1 MIAGCPKCGARY
13 RVDREKL
20 GSAGVRLR
28 CAKCEAVF
36 RVRAPEAEQELAEQ
50 TKLSPIPAPLREP
63 AQAETKP
70 PARVAV
76 AAAPAAPARV
86 AVAAAPAAPARVAVA
101 AAPAAKIAP
110 APEPIGDLVLIAIPE
125 PEIAKQLAHALAARG
140 LRSVVVHDG
149 VEAMLEIQRKLPKAA
164 IVAAHLPK
172 MYGFQICEL
181 VKRNDSLRGTWLV
194 LVGAIHNQE
203 RYRRPAGDTYGADAY
218 LEMPDL
224 PDGAFPLLAQGG
236 VSIGS
241 PAAKSAPLPV
251 ARREASPVS
260 APAETSLPPPLA
272 APSARPAAPAPLAPA
287 PVARALTG
295 GAPRVADGLEE
306 QRTKAER
313 LARIIVSDIVLYNE
327 QKFAAALRQG
337 NVVEALDADL
347 SEGRHLFQERIDAR
361 VRGERDFLADELL
374 RIAKQRGMK

>member
-50 TKLSPIPAPLREP
+50 TQLSPIPAPLREP

-76 AAAPAAPARV
+76 AAT
-86 AVAAAPAAPARVAVA
+86 PAAPARVAVA
-101 AAPAAKIAP
+101 AAPAAKIVPPP
-110 APEPIGDLVLIAIPE
+110 AATPEPVGDLVLIAIPE
-125 PEIAKQLAHALAARG
+125 PEIAKQLAHSLAARG

-203 RYRRPAGDTYGADAY
+203 RYRRPPGDTYGADAY

-241 PAAKSAPLPV
+241 PAAKSAPPPA

-260 APAETSLPPPLA
+260 APAETRLPPPLA
-272 APSARPAAPAPLAPA
+272 APSSLLPAAAPA
-287 PVARALTG
+287 PVARVATG
-295 GAPRVADGLEE
+295 AAARVADGLDE
-306 QRTKAER
+306 QRAKAER

>member
-36 RVRAPEAEQELAEQ
+36 RVRAPEAGQAPSEQ
-50 TKLSPIPAPLREP
+50 TQLSPIPAPLREP
-63 AQAETKP
+63 AQAEAQP
-70 PARVAV
+70 AARVAV
-76 AAAPAAPARV
+76 APP
-86 AVAAAPAAPARVAVA
+86 
-101 AAPAAKIAP
+101 PAAKIAP
-110 APEPIGDLVLIAIPE
+110 PPAAPPEPVGDLVLIAIPE
-125 PEIAKQLAHALAARG
+125 PEIAKQLAHSLAARG
-140 LRSVVVHDG
+140 LRSVVAHDG

-203 RYRRPAGDTYGADAY
+203 RYRRPAGETYGADAY
-218 LEMPDL
+218 LEMPEL

-236 VSIGS
+236 VRIGAQ
-241 PAAKSAPLPV
+241 AAHSAPAPA
-251 ARREASPVS
+251 ARRETAPVS
-260 APAETSLPPPLA
+260 PLTEKRAPPLPRA
-272 APSARPAAPAPLAPA
+272 SQPLPLASHTPLPLASHTALAPSAPSAPSE
-287 PVARALTG
+287 G
-295 GAPRVADGLEE
+295 PRVADGLEE
-306 QRTKAER
+306 QRAKAER

-337 NVVEALDADL
+337 NVVEALDGDL

>member
-36 RVRAPEAEQELAEQ
+36 RVRAPEAEQKLAEQ
-50 TKLSPIPAPLREP
+50 TQLSPIPTPLREP
-63 AQAETKP
+63 PQAEAKP

-76 AAAPAAPARV
+76 AAPLAAR
-86 AVAAAPAAPARVAVA
+86 
-101 AAPAAKIAP
+101 IAP
-110 APEPIGDLVLIAIPE
+110 PPPAPPEPSGELVLIAIPE
-125 PEIAKQLAHALAARG
+125 PEIAKQLAHSLAARG

-181 VKRNDSLRGTWLV
+181 VKRNESLRGTWLV

-203 RYRRPAGDTYGADAY
+203 RYRRPASETYGADAY
-218 LEMPDL
+218 LEMPEL

-241 PAAKSAPLPV
+241 PAAQSAPPPV
-251 ARREASPVS
+251 ARREPSPVS
-260 APAETSLPPPLA
+260 APAETRLSPPPAALSSLPPAALA
-272 APSARPAAPAPLAPA
+272 APTPLAPA
-287 PVARALTG
+287 PVARAVT
-295 GAPRVADGLEE
+295 GAPARAADGLDE
-306 QRTKAER
+306 QRAKAER

>member
-36 RVRAPEAEQELAEQ
+36 RVRAPEAGPELPEQ
-50 TKLSPIPAPLREP
+50 TQLSPIPAPLREL
-63 AQAETKP
+63 AQTETKP

-76 AAAPAAPARV
+76 AAP
-86 AVAAAPAAPARVAVA
+86 
-101 AAPAAKIAP
+101 PAAKIAP
-110 APEPIGDLVLIAIPE
+110 PPAAPPEPIGDLVLIAIPE
-125 PEIAKQLAHALAARG
+125 PEIAKQLAHSLAARG

-203 RYRRPAGDTYGADAY
+203 RYRRPAGETYGADAY
-218 LEMPDL
+218 LEMPEL
-224 PDGAFPLLAQGG
+224 PDGVFPLLAQGG
-236 VSIGS
+236 VRIEARAAHSAPAPPARRETAPVS
-241 PAAKSAPLPV
+241 PPAEKRAPARPLAVAVSHPAAPLPL
-251 ARREASPVS
+251 AAHTPPTLAQQTPL
-260 APAETSLPPPLA
+260 APA
-272 APSARPAAPAPLAPA
+272 APSAPSA
-287 PVARALTG
+287 
-295 GAPRVADGLEE
+295 APRVADGLEE
-306 QRTKAER
+306 QRAKAER

>member
-13 RVDREKL
+13 RVDRENL
-20 GSAGVRLR
+20 GGAGARLR

-36 RVRAPEAEQELAEQ
+36 RVRAPEAGQALSEKTQ
-50 TKLSPIPAPLREP
+50 LSPIPAPLREP
-63 AQAETKP
+63 AQAEAKP

-76 AAAPAAPARV
+76 AAPPAAQ
-86 AVAAAPAAPARVAVA
+86 
-101 AAPAAKIAP
+101 IAP
-110 APEPIGDLVLIAIPE
+110 PPTAPPEPVGDLVLIAIPE
-125 PEIAKQLAHALAARG
+125 PEIAQQLALSLAARG

-181 VKRNDSLRGTWLV
+181 VKRNDNLRGTWLV
-194 LVGAIHNQE
+194 LVGAIHNQD
-203 RYRRPAGDTYGADAY
+203 RYRRPAGETYGADVY
-218 LEMPDL
+218 LEMPEL
-224 PDGAFPLLAQGG
+224 PDGVFPLLAQGG
-236 VSIGS
+236 VRIEAQAARSA
-241 PAAKSAPLPV
+241 PAAG
-251 ARREASPVS
+251 ARRETAPVS
-260 APAETSLPPPLA
+260 PPAPKRAPPLA
-272 APSARPAAPAPLAPA
+272 QASQTPLPLASHTPLAPSAPSAPSAAA
-287 PVARALTG
+287 
-295 GAPRVADGLEE
+295 RVADGLEE
-306 QRTKAER
+306 QRAKAER

-347 SEGRHLFQERIDAR
+347 SEGRHLFQDRIDAR
-361 VRGERDFLADELL
+361 VRGERDFLADELV